1 MAEQREKLHI
11 VVFPWLAFGH
21 LGPFFELAKLI
32 AQKGH
37 KISFI
42 STPRNIHHLPKVPEN
57 LQHLVDLIE
66 LPLPR
71 VDKLPENAEAT
82 VDVPYHLIPY
92 LKQAFDGLEQPLTMF
107 LERCKPHWIIYDFA
121 PYWLSP
127 ICSQL
132 GISCIFFSI
141 FSASALY
148 YFLLDHYTSKARVSA
163 QNKGFPDEHYET
175 NESGVSDVFR
185 VLETTNSAQA
195 SAIRTCM
202 EIEAASLKLLE
213 SIYSKPMIPVGL
225 LPPSLEF
232 SEDSNDEN
240 WDTILKWLDKQEKGS
255 VVYVAFGSEVRL
267 SDEDF
272 TEITKG
278 IEMSGFPFFWVLK
291 KQNTSNVELQDL
303 VVNNSGT
310 GLVWRTWAPQMRI
323 LAHKSVGGFL
333 THCGW
338 SSVNESLLVGC
349 PLVML
354 PFQNDQFIV
363 AKLMEEKRVG
373 FQVQRSEHDEKL
385 TRESLANALR
395 AVMLEKS
402 YTSEAE
408 EMSKIVGDK
417 ELHQKYIDEFV
428 EYMEIHKPVL
438 KD

>member
-148 YFLLDHYTSKARVSA
+148 YFLLDHYTSKAHHYTSKARVSA

-175 NESGVSDVFR
+175 NESWFSVVFR
-185 VLETTNSAQA
+185 ILETTNQ
-195 SAIRTCM
+195 
-202 EIEAASLKLLE
+202 
-213 SIYSKPMIPVGL
+213 
-225 LPPSLEF
+225 F
-232 SEDSNDEN
+232 SEDSKDEN

-255 VVYVAFGSEVRL
+255 VVYVAFGSEGRL

-310 GLVWRTWAPQMRI
+310 GLVGRTWAPQMRI

>member
-1 MAEQREKLHI
+1 M
-11 VVFPWLAFGH
+11 
-21 LGPFFELAKLI
+21 
-32 AQKGH
+32 
-37 KISFI
+37 
-42 STPRNIHHLPKVPEN
+42 
-57 LQHLVDLIE
+57 
-66 LPLPR
+66 
-71 VDKLPENAEAT
+71 
-82 VDVPYHLIPY
+82 
-92 LKQAFDGLEQPLTMF
+92 
-107 LERCKPHWIIYDFA
+107 
-121 PYWLSP
+121 
-127 ICSQL
+127 
-132 GISCIFFSI
+132 
-141 FSASALY
+141 
-148 YFLLDHYTSKARVSA
+148 SA

-373 FQVQRSEHDEKL
+373 
-385 TRESLANALR
+385 TRNCT
-395 AVMLEKS
+395 KS
-402 YTSEAE
+402 
-408 EMSKIVGDK
+408 I
-417 ELHQKYIDEFV
+417 
-428 EYMEIHKPVL
+428 
-438 KD
+438 

>member
-1 MAEQREKLHI
+1 MAEQNEKLHI

-21 LGPFFELAKLI
+21 MGPFFELAKLI

-37 KISFI
+37 KISFV
-42 STPRNIHHLPKVPEN
+42 STPRNIHRLPKVPEN
-57 LQHLVDLIE
+57 LQPLVDLIE

-82 VDVPYHLIPY
+82 VDIPHHLIPH
-92 LKQAFDGLEQPLTMF
+92 LKQAFDGLEQPLT
-107 LERCKPHWIIYDFA
+107 I
-121 PYWLSP
+121 
-127 ICSQL
+127 
-132 GISCIFFSI
+132 
-141 FSASALY
+141 ASALY

-373 FQVQRSEHDEKL
+373 
-385 TRESLANALR
+385 TRNCT
-395 AVMLEKS
+395 KS
-402 YTSEAE
+402 
-408 EMSKIVGDK
+408 I
-417 ELHQKYIDEFV
+417 
-428 EYMEIHKPVL
+428 
-438 KD
+438 